1 MNPVKT
7 LENHGQAIWLDF
19 LARGFVAKGDLK
31 ALIDTDGV
39 KGVTSNPSIF
49 EKAIGSSDEYDG
61 AIGKALQKGDRPVA
75 DLFEA
80 VAIED
85 IQNAADVLRP
95 VYDRLNGTD
104 GFVSLE
110 VSPYLAM
117 DTKGTIAEA
126 ERLWK
131 DVKRQNLMVKVPAT
145 PEGLPAIEHL
155 IGEGISINITLLFS
169 QEVYREVAEAYI
181 AGLEK
186 YVAKGGDPSHV
197 ASVASFFVS
206 RIDSAVDKQ
215 LDDKIARANDPSE
228 KERLS
233 ALKGKVAIANAK
245 LAYQDYKR
253 LFAGP
258 RWEKLAAKGA
268 KPQRLLWASTG
279 TKNKDYSDVLYVEE
293 LIGPNTVNTVP
304 PATLDAFRDHGKPR
318 DSLEENIE
326 DARRVL
332 EELEKSGISLDAIT
346 EELVKDGVKLFAD
359 AADKLYGA
367 VAQKRAASLGGGIDR
382 QQLALGDGIRKAVE
396 KSTEDWRASATIRRL
411 WQKDKSVWTGDDENK
426 WLGWLNSPAAADV
439 ADYEDFAR
447 RVKGQ
452 NFSDA
457 VVLGMGGSSLGPEV
471 LAETFAKKSG
481 FPKLHVLDSTDP
493 AQVRAMED
501 AVDLAHTLFIVSSK
515 SGGTTEPNVMKDY
528 FFDRVSKT
536 IGKDKAGHRF
546 IAVTD
551 PGSSLQ
557 KVATKQGFARIFYGD
572 PTIGGR
578 YSVLSPFGLVPAAAA
593 GIDVRSLIT
602 HALAMVRSCGAD
614 VPPHENP
621 GVQLGLAM
629 GLAGLEG
636 RDKVTITSSAKV
648 ADFGAWAEQL
658 IAESTGKEGK
668 GLIPIDGEPLGD
680 PSLYG
685 NDRFFI
691 DIRTE
696 GEDDASHDDRLKALE
711 AAGHPVVRIVMKSI
725 DHIGQEFF
733 RFEMATAVAGAILG
747 INPFN
752 QPDVEAAKI
761 KTRELTGCV
770 REDRR
775 AACGEAGH
783 FDRRGRSLHRR
794 AQRRRAA
801 QGRRRRHARLVD
813 QSASFA
819 FGQRRLCRPARLYRA
834 RPRHDRLAAEDA
846 ACGAR
851 HPSCRDLRRIRPALP
866 ALHRTGLQG
875 RPRQRRV
882 PADHRRRCQ
891 GFAGARPESEFR
903 HHQGGAGARRFRRA
917 HRTWPARAA
926 RPSQGRPRIGIV
938 RTRCRDC
945 GSAQLGKSG
954 HATRHDRPRPDG
966 RQHRPPADE
975 QRPHRRGLRQGCEGG
990 RRPRRRRRNR
1000 RRHAGRFRGKTGKAA
1015 HRLGDA
1021 AGRQDHRGDHR
1032 GTGKADAARRRHH
1045 RWRQY
1050 VLAGRRPPRRGAE
1063 GARACIIST
1072 SAPAAASGVS
1082 SAAIA

>member
-1 MNPVKT
+1 MNPVKA
-7 LENHGQAIWLDF
+7 LENHGQAVWLDF

-31 ALIDTDGV
+31 KLIDSDGV

-49 EKAIGSSDEYDG
+49 EKAIGSSDEYD
-61 AIGKALQKGDRPVA
+61 APIGKTLKAGDRPVA
-75 DLFEA
+75 DLFEQL
-80 VAIED
+80 AIED
-85 IQNAADVLRP
+85 IQHAADVLRP
-95 VYDRLNGTD
+95 VYDELDGKD

-131 DVKRQNLMVKVPAT
+131 DVKRKNLMVKVPAT
-145 PEGLPAIEHL
+145 AEGLPAIKHL

-169 QEVYREVAEAYI
+169 QAVYLQVAEAYL

-186 YVAKGGDPSHV
+186 YAGKGGDPSHV

-206 RIDSAVDKQ
+206 RIDSMVDKE
-215 LDDKIARANDPSE
+215 LDEAIAKANDPTE
-228 KERLS
+228 KERLA

-253 LFAGP
+253 LFSGR

-293 LIGPNTVNTVP
+293 LIGPDTVNTVP
-304 PATLDAFRDHGKPR
+304 PATLDAFRDHGTPR

-326 DARRVL
+326 DAKHIL
-332 EELEKSGISLDAIT
+332 AELERSGVSLDAIT
-346 EELVKDGVKLFAD
+346 AALVKDGVKQFAD

-367 VAQKRAASLGGGIDR
+367 VAHKRAAVLGGGIDR
-382 QQLALGDGIRKAVE
+382 QQLALGATIEKAVE
-396 KSTEDWRASATIRRL
+396 KNTEEWRSSAKIRKL
-411 WQKDKSVWTGDDENK
+411 WQKDKSVWTGDDEDK
-426 WLGWLNSPAAADV
+426 WLGWLTSPAAADI

-452 NFSDA
+452 KFSDA

-493 AQVRAMED
+493 AQVRAMEQ
-501 AVDLAHTLFIVSSK
+501 AVDIGKTLFIVSSK
-515 SGGTTEPNVMKDY
+515 SGGTTEPNAMKDY
-528 FFDRVSKT
+528 FLDRVTKK
-536 IGKDKAGHRF
+536 IGADKAGHRF

-551 PGSSLQ
+551 PGSSLE
-557 KVATKQGFARIFYGD
+557 KVATRQGFARIFHGE
-572 PTIGGR
+572 PSIGGR

-593 GIDVRSLIT
+593 GIDVRSLIE
-602 HALAMVRSCGAD
+602 HALAMVRSCGPD

-636 RDKVTITSSAKV
+636 RDKVTIFSSQQV

-668 GLIPIDGEPLGD
+668 GLVPIDGEPLGEA
-680 PSLYG
+680 SLYG

-696 GEDDASHDDRLKALE
+696 GDDDKAHDDKLAALE
-711 AAGHPVVRIVMKSI
+711 QAGHPVARIVMKSI

-733 RFEMATAVAGAILG
+733 RFEMAVAVAGAVLG

-761 KTRELTGCV
+761 KTRELTT
-770 REDRR
+770 
-775 AACGEAGH
+775 
-783 FDRRGRSLHRR
+783 
-794 AQRRRAA
+794 
-801 QGRRRRHARLVD
+801 
-813 QSASFA
+813 A
-819 FGQRRLCRPARLYRA
+819 FEKSG
-834 RPRHDRLAAEDA
+834 
-846 ACGAR
+846 
-851 HPSCRDLRRIRPALP
+851 ALP
-866 ALHRTGLQG
+866 AEEPAMSSDEADIYTDESNASALRKAGADGDLGSWLKAHLSRIDADDYVALLAYIE
-875 RPRQRRV
+875 RD
-882 PADHRRRCQ
+882 ADHIATLQDMRLKLRDTHRVATCAEFGPRFLHSTGQ
-891 GFAGARPESEFR
+891 AYKGGPDSGVFLQITADDAKDLPVPGQKASFGVIKAAQARGDFDVLTER
-903 HHQGGAGARRFRRA
+903 GRRA
-917 HRTWPARAA
+917 LRVHLK
-926 RPSQGRPRIGIV
+926 G
-938 RTRCRDC
+938 D
-945 GSAQLGKSG
+945 LKSG
-954 HATRHDRPRPDG
+954 LAM
-966 RQHRPPADE
+966 
-975 QRPHRRGLRQGCEGG
+975 L
-990 RRPRRRRRNR
+990 
-1000 RRHAGRFRGKTGKAA
+1000 
-1015 HRLGDA
+1015 DA
-1021 AGRQDHRGDHR
+1021 AITQ
-1032 GTGKADAARRRHH
+1032 A
-1045 RWRQY
+1045 
-1050 VLAGRRPPRRGAE
+1050 L
-1063 GARACIIST
+1063 S
-1072 SAPAAASGVS
+1072 
-1082 SAAIA
+1082 